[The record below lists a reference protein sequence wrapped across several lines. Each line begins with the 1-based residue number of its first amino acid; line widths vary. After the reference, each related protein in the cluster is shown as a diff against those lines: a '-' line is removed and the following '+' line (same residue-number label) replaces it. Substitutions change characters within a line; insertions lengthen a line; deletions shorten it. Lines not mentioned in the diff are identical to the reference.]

1 MEFSIL
7 GPVEVTVSGR
17 PLELSGARARAVLAT
32 LIVHAN
38 HVVAAEQLL
47 DELWP
52 LQPADKALASLQVR
66 LSELRKVLRPAAD
79 SPGADRLTTRPPGY
93 LLRVTEAELDSCRFT
108 ELTAE
113 AADAMAEDKPA
124 IALHRL
130 DEALRLSR
138 RLLAGIDAPSV
149 RTEAGR
155 LEELRLAALEARAEA
170 LLECGKFGDA
180 IVELETLTAAHP
192 LPSSRSDP
200 ALYRP
205 DRCAPVGARSGGGG
219 TSLARRSA
227 TCTPRPAQDPALE
240 GGAASCSPARR
251 PATR

>member
-79 SPGADRLTTRPPGY
+79 SPGGDRLTTRPPGY

-130 DEALRLSR
+130 DEALRLSGAA
-138 RLLAGIDAPSV
+138 LAGIDAPSV

-192 LPSSRSDP
+192 LPSSARTPPWIAPPWIASRWASRTP
-200 ALYRP
+200 AT
-205 DRCAPVGARSGGGG
+205 AA
-219 TSLARRSA
+219 
-227 TCTPRPAQDPALE
+227 E

>member
-79 SPGADRLTTRPPGY
+79 SPGGDRLTTRPPGY

-130 DEALRLSR
+130 DEALRLS
-138 RLLAGIDAPSV
+138 
-149 RTEAGR
+149 GR
-155 LEELRLAALEARAEA
+155 LWRAS
-170 LLECGKFGDA
+170 
-180 IVELETLTAAHP
+180 TRHP
-192 LPSSRSDP
+192 
-200 ALYRP
+200 
-205 DRCAPVGARSGGGG
+205 SG
-219 TSLARRSA
+219 
-227 TCTPRPAQDPALE
+227 PRPAVSRNCGSPRSRR
-240 GGAASCSPARR
+240 GPRRCWNAASS
-251 PATR
+251 ATRSWNSRR

>member
-52 LQPADKALASLQVR
+52 SQPADRALASLQVR
-66 LSELRKVLRPAAD
+66 MSELRKVLRSVAD
-79 SPGADRLTTRPPGY
+79 SPGADRLSTRPPGY
-93 LLRVTEAELDSCRFT
+93 LLRVTPAELDSC
-108 ELTAE
+108 
-113 AADAMAEDKPA
+113 
-124 IALHRL
+124 
-130 DEALRLSR
+130 
-138 RLLAGIDAPSV
+138 
-149 RTEAGR
+149 R

-170 LLECGKFGDA
+170 LLECGKLGDA
-180 IVELETLTAAHP
+180 IVELETLTSAHP
-192 LPSSRSDP
+192 LRERLWWLRML
-200 ALYRP
+200 ALYRAGRQA
-205 DRCAPVGARSGGGG
+205 DALRAYGDLRAI
-219 TSLARRSA
+219 LAGELAIEPS
-227 TCTPRPAQDPALE
+227 PALRDLHAGILRQDPALDR
-240 GGAASCSPARR
+240 AAPHRLAAGEQDASNGDRGRRGQPFPARR